1 MTLVVE
7 RRVRRLVV
15 GMVSALAVLGGAA
28 TSTVGSD
35 TSDSLAAATARPGS
49 ADVLDGI
56 TANHNETLV
65 VDES

>member
-1 MTLVVE
+1 MTAVVG

-15 GMVSALAVLGGAA
+15 GIASVLAVLGGGA
-28 TSTVGSD
+28 TSIVGSD
-35 TSDSLAAATARPGS
+35 PSDSLAAVPARSGAPGF
-49 ADVLDGI
+49 LDGI